1 MSEWRTSPEV
11 VDGAKDGAKKVGDGG
26 KGALEATRPVR
37 WRARQ
42 IRSRALV
49 SVAWHDAARE

>member
-26 KGALEATRPVR
+26 KGALEAMRPGLR
-37 WRARQ
+37 DERAY
-42 IRSRALV
+42 L
-49 SVAWHDAARE
+49 